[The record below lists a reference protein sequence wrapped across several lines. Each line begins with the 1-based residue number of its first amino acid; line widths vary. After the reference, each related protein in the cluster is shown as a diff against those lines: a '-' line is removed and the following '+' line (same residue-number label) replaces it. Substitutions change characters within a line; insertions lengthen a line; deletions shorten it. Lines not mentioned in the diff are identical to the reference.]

1 MLHTRLY
8 LNRKRDMRVEKCNV
22 QKHVMHNQY
31 YQLKTFHDAVN
42 EIRNAN
48 QFLSIWVF

>member
-31 YQLKTFHDAVN
+31 YQLKTFHDAAN

-48 QFLSIWVF
+48 QF